1 MTQHL
6 HGMSQTLDHLAQPI
20 RERPPGEFGSALVIA
35 AAYPGSRPVGLSQN
49 GGVHARSR
57 WDISTKRVLEGRYC
71 SKDCVNKIRKAVL
84 EVDKMDSLRTSIDI
98 LPGDPDAS
106 QDLAVNPRAR
116 LSRALADR
124 LLEARK
130 QTDSPQEAG
139 SAAPTDSLLDGL
151 ALCVEFEQTVE
162 DQELWQSAFG
172 NGLTEETL
180 EDRRKRD
187 VSENRQKGK
196 DVLLIWPDVTVS
208 VTSLPSRK
216 RLGTSAYSFCL
227 QDSSET
233 AKSEEDSLSIPQAAL
248 ESHPSL
254 AQLLDDFESSA
265 NDIFANVSLVRP
277 PVLTKV
283 ILHQVPTETAFP
295 HSSSDEAEE
304 TKEVLKELTGEG
316 GSFVIMRQDTHWTS
330 SCTGKMYVVLLAIPF
345 TQGVIS
351 ASTTEVV
358 ISSLES
364 SPTTHL
370 NGTADET
377 PSSSSLVDRL
387 AISSSLQHKN
397 LLLSG
402 MARSTASRSTR
413 QQRAMLN
420 FSTDGF
426 LSASLV
432 VDPSRERREAGR
444 QRKVEMRGLMAS
456 KGIDE
461 LQEEEEDEDE
471 DPFWDDELDDDQPS
485 SDEEGND
492 TDVLLGTGPSSSSSL
507 GSSLSESSGSI
518 TPRPGSYLETD
529 QPFLHTVTDSDAPPR
544 LESEPGDASSPL
556 ANGYHAN
563 GVNGTDY
570 GTKQTEEQDLFRG
583 FAFEPFP
590 VRRRPLSASTR
601 FFDKIASSSGKGKA
615 REETASSMDGSQ
627 EGTSWPDNEAVVWL
641 SLKGL
646 ARAGVFVGDWVRCG
660 LRLRAVLHR

>member
-1 MTQHL
+1 
-6 HGMSQTLDHLAQPI
+6 MSD
-20 RERPPGEFGSALVIA
+20 
-35 AAYPGSRPVGLSQN
+35 
-49 GGVHARSR
+49 
-57 WDISTKRVLEGRYC
+57 EG
-71 SKDCVNKIRKAVL
+71 
-84 EVDKMDSLRTSIDI
+84 
-98 LPGDPDAS
+98 
-106 QDLAVNPRAR
+106 
-116 LSRALADR
+116 
-124 LLEARK
+124 
-130 QTDSPQEAG
+130 
-139 SAAPTDSLLDGL
+139 
-151 ALCVEFEQTVE
+151 
-162 DQELWQSAFG
+162 
-172 NGLTEETL
+172 
-180 EDRRKRD
+180 
-187 VSENRQKGK
+187 
-196 DVLLIWPDVTVS
+196 
-208 VTSLPSRK
+208 
-216 RLGTSAYSFCL
+216 
-227 QDSSET
+227 
-233 AKSEEDSLSIPQAAL
+233 SLSIPQATL

-254 AQLLDDFESSA
+254 AHLLDDLESSA
-265 NDIFANVSLVRP
+265 NDIFANVSLVHP

-283 ILHQVPTETAFP
+283 ILHQVPTETTLP
-295 HSSSDEAEE
+295 HGSWDEAEQA
-304 TKEVLKELTGEG
+304 KEILEELTGEEG
-316 GSFVIMRQDTHWTS
+316 TSVIVRQDTPWTS
-330 SCTGKMYVVLLAIPF
+330 SRNGKTYAVLLAIPF

-358 ISSLES
+358 ISSPES
-364 SPTTHL
+364 SPTAHQ
-370 NGTADET
+370 NGTAEET

-387 AISSSLQHKN
+387 AISASLQHKN
-397 LLLSG
+397 LLFGG

-426 LSASLV
+426 LTASLV

-529 QPFLHTVTDSDAPPR
+529 QPLLHTVTDKDAPLR
-544 LESEPGDASSPL
+544 LESEIGNPSNSH
-556 ANGYHAN
+556 ANGNHVD

-570 GTKQTEEQDLFRG
+570 GTRQTEEQDLFRG

-601 FFDKIASSSGKGKA
+601 FLEKIVTSSGKGKA
-615 REETASSMDGSQ
+615 REETASSVVGSE
-627 EGTSWPDNEAVVWL
+627 EGTSWPDDEAVVWL

-646 ARAGVFVGDWVRCG
+646 ARAGVFVGDWVRFCSFCG
-660 LRLRAVLHR
+660 SCISLTAWIGVAELLRG